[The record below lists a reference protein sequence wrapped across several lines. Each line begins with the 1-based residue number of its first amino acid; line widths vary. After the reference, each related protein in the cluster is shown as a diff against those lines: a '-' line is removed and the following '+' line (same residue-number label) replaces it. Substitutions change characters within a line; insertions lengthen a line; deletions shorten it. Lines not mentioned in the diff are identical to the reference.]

1 MSRTSSE
8 RSFRRLFGT
17 LVVSLLVLCAVFL
30 GLGLL
35 QGPKLSSAQLDVTR
49 AIDQPGQLLRLF
61 GNQAVASV
69 DAAQVTI
76 TPAAPFTVETSG
88 EVVALAFS
96 ERLRYNTE
104 YTVTVADVTS
114 TTDDRGSTW
123 NYAFATSAPPLF
135 YLDRGAETDEI
146 IRTGL
151 SGNERTVVWSAPRI
165 QDFAVMGQAL
175 AVVTLTDRQTSELA
189 LVNPADGSTEVIT
202 LPADGA
208 ITDFAAADGGTV
220 LGFTFTSKEARQ
232 GSDLVRT
239 LMRLDL
245 DASREPAPVTG
256 LDGAPL
262 RVLDWMFVPGGS
274 SVIAQA
280 GDQTVLQIEP
290 TGGLLPIGSY
300 AELDHVSIDGTVLT
314 VRDRFGSLAVTLPGA
329 EEERI
334 TPSPLN
340 TAQTFGGELDILP
353 DGTRVQKVVV
363 PLLDNAGFE
372 NYLVRD
378 DGTAAHVLYQTVDHL
393 GSIERFEIS
402 PNGQYAAIE
411 TVPRLADAVSDGY
424 FLDARATSITT
435 VIVDL
440 ETGAVV
446 RTLDGFG
453 VSW

>member
-1 MSRTSSE
+1 
-8 RSFRRLFGT
+8 
-17 LVVSLLVLCAVFL
+17 VSLLVLCAVFL

-49 AIDQPGQLLRLF
+49 AVDQPGQLLRLF
-61 GNQAVASV
+61 GNQAIAAV
-69 DAAQVTI
+69 DASQVTVS
-76 TPAAPFTVETSG
+76 PAAPFTVETSG
-88 EVVALAFS
+88 EVVALTFS
-96 ERLRYNTE
+96 ERLRYNTR
-104 YTVTVADVTS
+104 YTVSVAGVT
-114 TTDDRGSTW
+114 TTADDRESAW
-123 NYAFATSAPPLF
+123 KYEFETSAPQLY

-146 IRTGL
+146 IRTGF
-151 SGNERTVVWSAPRI
+151 SGNERTVVWSAPHI

-189 LVNPADGSTEVIT
+189 LVNPADGAIEVTT

-220 LGFTFTSKEARQ
+220 LGFTFTSKEPAA
-232 GSDLVRT
+232 GGDIVRT

-245 DASREPAPVTG
+245 DAGREPVPVAG
-256 LDGAPL
+256 LDGKPL
-262 RVLDWMFVPGGS
+262 SVLDWMFVPGGS
-274 SVIAQA
+274 SVIAQT
-280 GDQTVLQIEP
+280 GDQTVLQIDP
-290 TGGLLPIGSY
+290 TGGILPIGTY

-314 VRDRFGSLAVTLPGA
+314 VRDTFGSLAVTLPGA
-329 EEERI
+329 KEKRI
-334 TPSPLN
+334 TPSPLG
-340 TAQTFGGELDILP
+340 TEQTFGGELEILP

-363 PLLDNAGFE
+363 PLPDNAGLE
-372 NYLVRD
+372 SYLVLD
-378 DGTAAHVLYQTVDHL
+378 DGTAARAIYQTVDQL
-393 GSIERFEIS
+393 GSIERFELS
-402 PNGQYAAIE
+402 PNGQYAVIE
-411 TVPRLADAVSDGY
+411 TVPSIADAVSDGY